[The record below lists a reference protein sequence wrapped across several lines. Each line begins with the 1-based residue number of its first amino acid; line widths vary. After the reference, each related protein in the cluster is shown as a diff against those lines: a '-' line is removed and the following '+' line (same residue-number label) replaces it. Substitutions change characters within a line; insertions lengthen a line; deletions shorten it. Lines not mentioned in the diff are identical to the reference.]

1 MDLCEIE
8 TKDTKD
14 EQNFSFLSAHDLKR
28 VRMPDLDTEEEEKKK
43 KQKNNERILNYIK
56 AKKMQRGDLKRSRID
71 PIIQNSKNSSN
82 YCEQCNIF

>member
-28 VRMPDLDTEEEEKKK
+28 TRIPELDTKEEEKK
-43 KQKNNERILNYIK
+43 KQKNNERIMNYIK
-56 AKKMQRGDLKRSRID
+56 AKKMQRSDLKKSRID
-71 PIIQNSKNSSN
+71 PIIHSSKNGNN
-82 YCEQCNIF
+82 YCEQCHIF

>member
-14 EQNFSFLSAHDLKR
+14 EQNFSFLSANDLKR
-28 VRMPDLDTEEEEKKK
+28 TRRLEPDTEEEEKK
-43 KQKNNERILNYIK
+43 KQKNNERIMNYIK
-56 AKKMQRGDLKRSRID
+56 AKKMQRSNLKKSRID
-71 PIIQNSKNSSN
+71 PIIHSSKNESN